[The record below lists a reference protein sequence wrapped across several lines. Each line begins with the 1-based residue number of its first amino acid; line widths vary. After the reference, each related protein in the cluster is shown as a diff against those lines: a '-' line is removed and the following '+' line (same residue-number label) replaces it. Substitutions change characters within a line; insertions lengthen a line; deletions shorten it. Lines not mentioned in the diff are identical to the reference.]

1 MRVVLDTN
9 VIVAAFAS
17 RGLCS
22 EVFEVCIAEYTI
34 VTSEYILS
42 EVKEKLIHKVHLTRS
57 ISLAVID
64 YLREITEI
72 FKPEHVDT
80 HICRDIDDVKI
91 IGTAMSGKA
100 RFIITGDEDLLV
112 LKKYGGLEIIT
123 PREFWSRLKGIKKS
137 RLNFS

>member
-22 EVFEVCIAEYTI
+22 EVFEVCIAEHTI
-34 VTSEYILS
+34 VTSEHILS
-42 EVKEKLIHKVHLTRS
+42 EVKEKLIHKAHLPRN
-57 ISLAVID
+57 ISFDIID

-72 FKPEHVDT
+72 FKPEYVDA

-91 IGTAMSGKA
+91 IGTAISGNA

-112 LKKYGGLEIIT
+112 LKKYGESEIIT
-123 PREFWSRLKGIKKS
+123 PREFWSHLKA
-137 RLNFS
+137 